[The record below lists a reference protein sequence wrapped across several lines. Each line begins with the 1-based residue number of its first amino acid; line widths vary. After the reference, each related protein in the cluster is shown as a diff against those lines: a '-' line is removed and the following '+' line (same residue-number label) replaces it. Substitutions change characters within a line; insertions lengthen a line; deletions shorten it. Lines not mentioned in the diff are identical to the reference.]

1 MWILGLKGLM
11 INYAGELLG
20 TSGFFLACSGELRP
34 RKMCKTWPKPETALE
49 KPSAFS
55 LLFKKKKFERNSSQ
69 EYYDITYIGKTYK
82 LSRSVFPCEIFVL
95 SKLSSLSHLS

>member
-1 MWILGLKGLM
+1 MRI
-11 INYAGELLG
+11 YAGELLG
-20 TSGFFLACSGELRP
+20 TTGFFSRVARSSGRGGCVDLAETGNRVS
-34 RKMCKTWPKPETALE
+34 KT
-49 KPSAFS
+49 
-55 LLFKKKKFERNSSQ
+55 KFERNSSQ